1 MMNNVILVGRI
12 ISFEGD
18 EVIIS
23 VTRNYKNED
32 GIYMSDSIPVRLSA
46 NIGEKMKEF
55 CKIGDVIGV
64 KGRIENRGE
73 VVVMAEKT
81 TFVSPKKS
89 E

>member
-1 MMNNVILVGRI
+1 MNNVILVGRI
-12 ISFEGD
+12 ISFEGN
-18 EVIIS
+18 EVTIS

-73 VVVMAEKT
+73 VVVMAEKA

>member
-1 MMNNVILVGRI
+1 MNTIVLVGRI
-12 ISFEGD
+12 TSFEGN
-18 EVIIS
+18 EVTIS

-64 KGRIENRGE
+64 KGRLENRGG
-73 VVVMAEKT
+73 VVVMADK
-81 TFVSPKKS
+81 VSFISAKKS

>member
-1 MMNNVILVGRI
+1 MNNVILVGRI
-12 ISFEGD
+12 TSFEGN
-18 EVIIS
+18 EVTVSI
-23 VTRNYKNED
+23 TRNYKNED

-64 KGRIENRGE
+64 KGRLENRGE
-73 VVVMAEKT
+73 VVVMADKVS
-81 TFVSPKKS
+81 FVSPKKS

>member
-1 MMNNVILVGRI
+1 MNNVILVGRI

-73 VVVMAEKT
+73 VVVMAEKA
-81 TFVSPKKS
+81 TFVSPKKP

>member
-1 MMNNVILVGRI
+1 MNNVILVGRI
-12 ISFEGD
+12 TSFEGN
-18 EVIIS
+18 EVTIS
-23 VTRNYKNED
+23 VNRNYKNED
-32 GIYMSDSIPVRLSA
+32 GIYMSDLIPIWLSA

-55 CKIGDVIGV
+55 CQIGDVIGV

-73 VVVMAEKT
+73 VVVMAEKA

>member
-1 MMNNVILVGRI
+1 MNNVILVGRI
-12 ISFEGD
+12 TSFEGD

-64 KGRIENRGE
+64 KGRLENRGD

-81 TFVSPKKS
+81 TFVSPKKP